1 LDSVVFF
8 VVLLIDT
15 CFLNYDVMMYA
26 INETEYTNT
35 SGTHGLTGAKLEPLM
50 EFTHPVYI
58 VLGH

>member
-1 LDSVVFF
+1 M
-8 VVLLIDT
+8 I
-15 CFLNYDVMMYA
+15 YA

-35 SGTHGLTGAKLEPLM
+35 SGTHGLTWAKLEPLM